1 MVFLAKGRMQEGYM
15 QGCESEADRLTNENG
30 GEIEDQRRASKEVRK
45 WQQNSVGDL
54 AGSYRPSAHCVVMSL
69 GFTGQDLDLSEL
81 GRTLPE
87 AS

>member
-1 MVFLAKGRMQEGYM
+1 MVFLAKGRMQEGYL

-54 AGSYRPSAHCVVMSL
+54 ARSYRPSPLRVV
-69 GFTGQDLDLSEL
+69 
-81 GRTLPE
+81 
-87 AS
+87 